1 MIPKQSYPNIT
12 EHSSNLMIVL
22 LAFYTFL
29 LHRFYWLKVRALAE
43 SKSWLELDRFSKARK
58 SPIGYEVRFC
68 VSEVSFHNLLSNCV
82 SFLLDPVALKANCCY
97 LSKSSCC
104 EPLHSV
110 LGIAHFSCVVLK
122 TLLLVLFL
130 V

>member
-1 MIPKQSYPNIT
+1 MIPKQSYPNFT

-58 SPIGYEVRFC
+58 SPIGYEVRFS

-97 LSKSSCC
+97 LSKSSFVN
-104 EPLHSV
+104 PYIQFLV
-110 LGIAHFSCVVLK
+110 LPILVVLC
-122 TLLLVLFL
+122 
-130 V
+130 